1 MKSTLSLLVVL
12 ILSSATAAAGTVG
25 FQRVTVGDS
34 DDKPRE
40 VGIWYPS
47 DAPASA
53 QPLGPHRQT
62 VAPDGGLAGNKLP
75 LIVVLHGVQGSFENH
90 YGTALALAEAG
101 FVVAAVAQSQEIRL
115 VERPRHVVRVL
126 DYMLAGWPY
135 HGRVDPTRIGIFG
148 YSVGG
153 FTALVASG
161 GIPDLSR
168 ITSYCAEYPDRVC
181 AMLKERN
188 VDTTTPASAWVRDA
202 RIKAAVVA
210 APTLGFTF
218 GKDALAPIK
227 VPIQLWRAG
236 SDDITPHPRHAEAI
250 YNALPTRPEYIVIPG
265 AGHFA
270 FLTCSAEMVKRA
282 PVICQDAP
290 DFDRQAFHRAFDG
303 AVVDFFKK
311 KLPSP

>member
-1 MKSTLSLLVVL
+1 
-12 ILSSATAAAGTVG
+12 
-25 FQRVTVGDS
+25 
-34 DDKPRE
+34 
-40 VGIWYPS
+40 
-47 DAPASA
+47 
-53 QPLGPHRQT
+53 
-62 VAPDGGLAGNKLP
+62 
-75 LIVVLHGVQGSFENH
+75 
-90 YGTALALAEAG
+90 
-101 FVVAAVAQSQEIRL
+101 
-115 VERPRHVVRVL
+115 
-126 DYMLAGWPY
+126 MLAAWPD

-153 FTALVASG
+153 FTALVVTG
-161 GIPDLSR
+161 GVPDLSR
-168 ITSYCAEYPDRVC
+168 IIPYCAEYPDRVC

-188 VDTTTPASAWVRDA
+188 VDTSTPASVWAHDG

-236 SDDITPHPRHAEAI
+236 SDEVTPHPRHAEAI
-250 YNALPTRPEYIVIPG
+250 YTALPTRPEYIVIPG

-270 FLTCSAEMVKRA
+270 FLTCSAEMAKRA

-290 DFDRQAFHRAFDG
+290 DFDRQAFHRSFNV

-311 KLPSP
+311 QLPNP